1 MFILQYKL
9 IDVTGSSKNDIT
21 ILQRTRGRIEEK
33 ETKNCTVLYSLQYRH
48 SCKVA
53 DEMTLLGVGNKPI
66 HEEEEMTIGDCG
78 GRREDSDSA
87 ETINSSNGDNGTLD
101 MDEEQKKKEL

>member
-1 MFILQYKL
+1 MYY
-9 IDVTGSSKNDIT
+9 GSGQDPI
-21 ILQRTRGRIEEK
+21 
-33 ETKNCTVLYSLQYRH
+33 

-53 DEMTLLGVGNKPI
+53 DELLRVGNEPI

-101 MDEEQKKKEL
+101 MNEEHKKKELREKKRSRKRIKNKKQT